1 MRTGLTM
8 KLRFYLAMLAAA
20 VALAPAAARA
30 DPAASPQ
37 DFVTRLMARAPGK
50 GKTFACFTR
59 IYDAAHLA
67 AHPQQNVR
75 SMMVLITVDSTDV
88 YNYSLAVGS
97 LFRSRKGL
105 LESSGDCA
113 FAHDESDASSPRT
126 ARCSIACDGGS
137 FEIALKDNGSVLL
150 TVPEGARLWRPGS
163 EDPGDN
169 VHGAFGP
176 DDKLFR
182 LDRAPLSQC
191 VALGADA
198 AEKAQLRRGE

>member
-1 MRTGLTM
+1 MKSRFDWTM
-8 KLRFYLAMLAAA
+8 VALAAA

-30 DPAASPQ
+30 DSAANAS
-37 DFVTRLMARAPGK
+37 DFVKRLLAREPGK

-59 IYDAAHLA
+59 VYDAAHLA
-67 AHPQQNVR
+67 VHPQQNVR
-75 SMMVLITVDSTDV
+75 AMMVLITVDSTNVDN
-88 YNYSLAVGS
+88 YNLTLGS
-97 LFRSRKGL
+97 YFRTRKGL

-113 FAHDESDASSPRT
+113 FAHDETDPAASHA
-126 ARCSIACDGGS
+126 ARCSIACDGGA
-137 FEIALKDNGSVLL
+137 FEVALKDNGAVLL

-163 EDPGDN
+163 DDPDGN

-191 VALGADA
+191 VTLGADA
-198 AEKAQLRRGE
+198 AEKAQLKRDQ